1 MAKPTWLLVCC
12 LYAGCLGFGGGKA
25 ANAPEPPT
33 QEEFYVYENLSNS
46 LTSDKYAMFLIR
58 ELFFP
63 SVGESPV
70 CVPITYSLD
79 CTGSSPPFNYS
90 NHSFDFLWT
99 EYNSE
104 AFVGQLLLSS
114 AYYGVV
120 LDGFDWVDY
129 CWFFDESDVTV
140 RLNLSVSTTPCNSDN
155 PVLISQLQSFTAL
168 VGVNE
173 MGACVGVQGN
183 CLIRNLMCTLLIV
196 ILLVLLLP
204 TFLKSNSS
212 KVWIENKQ
220 LCPEKSENF

>member
-25 ANAPEPPT
+25 SDAPVPPT
-33 QEEFYVYENLSNS
+33 EEEFYVYQNLSNS

-58 ELFFP
+58 EIFFP

-79 CTGSSPPFNYS
+79 CPGSSPPFNY
-90 NHSFDFLWT
+90 SFDFLWT

-129 CWFFDESDVTV
+129 CWFFDDSDVIV
-140 RLNLSVSTTPCNSDN
+140 LLNLSVSATPCNSDN
-155 PVLISQLQSFTAL
+155 PVLISQLQAFTAL

-183 CLIRNLMCTLLIV
+183 CLIQDVMCTLLIV
-196 ILLVLLLP
+196 FLFLLLLP
-204 TFLKSNSS
+204 TFLKSHGNM
-212 KVWIENKQ
+212 VWIKNKQ
-220 LCPEKSENF
+220 PCTEKSESP